1 MKKILYIGN
10 NLINKNPTTLIQLS
24 YILKSLDYKV
34 CVYSGKQHKL
44 IRMLHMCFG
53 VMKHRN
59 ANYLLVDTY
68 STNNFY
74 FALIVSQLARL
85 FSIKNIPILHGGDL
99 PKRLVENPKIS
110 NLIFSNSFINVSPSN
125 YLQEVFLKNNFKTI
139 FIPNS
144 ININEY
150 IFTEREKLTPNL
162 LWVRAF
168 QDIYNPLM
176 AVKVFVIIKKKYPN
190 AKLCMVGPDKD
201 GALKEVLTFAK
212 NENILNSIEI
222 TGYLSKKEWIEKS
235 KEYSIFINTT
245 NYDNIPVSIIEAM
258 ALGLPV
264 ISTNVGGMP
273 YLIENME
280 NGILVEKNNPN
291 EMANSV
297 FKLIEDSKLTRKLT
311 RNARLKVEKFD
322 SSNVKEQWRKILV

>member
-24 YILKSLDYKV
+24 YILKSLDFKV
-34 CVYSGKQHKL
+34 FVYSGKQNKL

-59 ANYLLVDTY
+59 ANYLLIDTY
-68 STNNFY
+68 STTNFY
-74 FALIVSQLARL
+74 YALIVSQLARL
-85 FSIKNIPILHGGDL
+85 FSIKYIPIIHGGDL
-99 PKRLVENPKIS
+99 PKRLVENPKSS

-125 YLQEVFLKNNFKTI
+125 YLQEIFLKYNFKTI

-150 IFTEREKLTPNL
+150 IFTERKELSPKL

-168 QDIYNPLM
+168 QDIYNPMM
-176 AVKVFVIIKKKYPN
+176 AIKVLIRIKKKYPN

-201 GALKEVLTFAK
+201 GSLKDVLTLAK
-212 NENILNSIEI
+212 KENLISSIEI